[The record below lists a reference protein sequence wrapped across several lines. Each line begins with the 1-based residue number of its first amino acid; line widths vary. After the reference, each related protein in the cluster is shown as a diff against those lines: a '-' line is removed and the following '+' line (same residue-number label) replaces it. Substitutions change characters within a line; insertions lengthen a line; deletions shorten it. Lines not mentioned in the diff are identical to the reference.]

1 MAGAQR
7 GGAVTAHDY
16 AAVLETVHQIRR
28 ECDAFFAQYDILLT
42 PASAALPWAVGKD
55 YPEFIDGQKAGPRSA
70 AVFATFVNVAGIP
83 AISVPAGMGASQLP
97 IGMQLAAGFGQDMR
111 VLELARELESAA
123 PWPLCAPAST

>member
-1 MAGAQR
+1 MSPRRRASLSPRSGPAR
-7 GGAVTAHDY
+7 CPSSAV
-16 AAVLETVHQIRR
+16 
-28 ECDAFFAQYDILLT
+28 
-42 PASAALPWAVGKD
+42 SAALPWAVGKD

-123 PWPLCAPAST
+123 PWPLCAPAFT